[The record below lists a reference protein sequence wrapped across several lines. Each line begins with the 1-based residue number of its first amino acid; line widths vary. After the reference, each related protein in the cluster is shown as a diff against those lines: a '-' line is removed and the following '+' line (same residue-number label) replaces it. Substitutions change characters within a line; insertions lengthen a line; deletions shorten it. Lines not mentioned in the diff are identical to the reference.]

1 MKHNEFW
8 QNDPAALAARGGA
21 GAGAA
26 LPAAGLCGTG
36 GAEIPVTVRTDGAAY
51 DTVYTVEI
59 TPLDNAPTPAQ
70 TSVQVKGG
78 GTVYFTG
85 LTFDAPGITA
95 ISWPR

>member
-36 GAEIPVTVRTDGAAY
+36 GGRDPGDGVHQRRSLRHGVHGE
-51 DTVYTVEI
+51 DH
-59 TPLDNAPTPAQ
+59 PA
-70 TSVQVKGG
+70 G
-78 GTVYFTG
+78 
-85 LTFDAPGITA
+85 
-95 ISWPR
+95 